1 MFWNSRD
8 PLGYIV
14 SLPLYAGP
22 GLVILVSITYNRIL
36 WVGNTVSP
44 LNQVR
49 LAVSP
54 GRLRTRRRASFPSA
68 ALGGT
73 DSTVTWAVVSGFQKV
88 KRD

>member
-14 SLPLYAGP
+14 SLRLYAGP
-22 GLVILVSITYNRIL
+22 GVVTLVSITYNRIL

-44 LNQVR
+44 LNQAR
-49 LAVSP
+49 LSVSP
-54 GRLRTRRRASFPSA
+54 GRLWTRRRTSFPSA